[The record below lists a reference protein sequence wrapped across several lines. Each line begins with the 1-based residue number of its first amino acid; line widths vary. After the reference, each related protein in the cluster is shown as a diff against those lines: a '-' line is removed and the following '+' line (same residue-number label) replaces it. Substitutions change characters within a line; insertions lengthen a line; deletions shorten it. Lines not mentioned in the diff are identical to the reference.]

1 MIFEDHCF
9 CHRFFKFS
17 AQPLLSPYR
26 AIVGIWLGMSIS
38 LKFLQ
43 SNRAAMEPPCWAL
56 YFRRAPTDLFI
67 GSLVPSSSIGNE
79 FKVPLITCG
88 SWWKISLLE
97 LARVGV
103 LLSLSQAVPSGFVFV
118 RVLLSLTLTRKSVQL
133 LFATSLEWNP

>member
-1 MIFEDHCF
+1 MSYCIFF
-9 CHRFFKFS
+9 
-17 AQPLLSPYR
+17 LLTLPSLGTKRKSLPPYR

-43 SNRAAMEPPCWAL
+43 SNRAAMEPPCWV
-56 YFRRAPTDLFI
+56 FHFCRAPTNLFMAQ
-67 GSLVPSSSIGNE
+67 VPSSSIGNE

-118 RVLLSLTLTRKSVQL
+118 RVLLSLTLTRKSVQ
-133 LFATSLEWNP
+133 FATSLKRNP

>member
-9 CHRFFKFS
+9 CQRFFRFS
-17 AQPLLSPYR
+17 AQPLLTPHR

-43 SNRAAMEPPCWAL
+43 TNRAAMEPPCWAL
-56 YFRRAPTDLFI
+56 HFCRALTDFFMAQ
-67 GSLVPSSSIGNE
+67 VPSSSIGNE

-118 RVLLSLTLTRKSVQL
+118 RVLLSLTLTRKSVR
-133 LFATSLEWNP
+133 FATSLKWNP